1 MIPVPSSADV
11 CDRRGRSRFSEPRCA
26 SPMWAAPLSRGLTR
40 AHAGWGRHR
49 ASAPYRAMCARRI
62 AVVTESQRRERE
74 ASPWTVL
81 PRIAKRPPV
90 LDPRPTSQTKIASL
104 GQLPGSARTTPQLA
118 ARIRTTPQRRL
129 VTAEATEA
137 ARTHE

>member
-1 MIPVPSSADV
+1 M
-11 CDRRGRSRFSEPRCA
+11 
-26 SPMWAAPLSRGLTR
+26 SP
-40 AHAGWGRHR
+40 
-49 ASAPYRAMCARRI
+49 MCARRI

-90 LDPRPTSQTKIASL
+90 LDPRPTSQTKPTPVWGRAWAA
-104 GQLPGSARTTPQLA
+104 ARAPQLA

-129 VTAEATEA
+129 VTAEALRQH
-137 ARTHE
+137 ARASKVLCKGWAEGSGSAQ